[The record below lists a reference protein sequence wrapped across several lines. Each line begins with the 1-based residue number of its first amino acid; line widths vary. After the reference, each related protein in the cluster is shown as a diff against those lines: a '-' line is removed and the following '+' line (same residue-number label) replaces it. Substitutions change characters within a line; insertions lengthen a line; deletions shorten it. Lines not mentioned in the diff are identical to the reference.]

1 MSYNYQQ
8 QQPYPPPQGYGQP
21 YPPNYSYPQ
30 AHPYPQSQPYPP
42 QGQPYPPAPAYPD
55 GDVHTGASPKPEG
68 NPEDYVGKKKERF
81 VPTGKWQDLWALLL
95 FYVHLAGY
103 AGMMALTVPS
113 IDFNTLDE
121 IQFSFA
127 EVGNVTREFIGIGC
141 GAVASF
147 VACIVYLLLLTHFPL
162 AMVKF
167 SFAASVLLFF
177 ALAGLYFYLGFW
189 LAAIIFVVVGV
200 FFLLAYRAFRA
211 RMPLVA
217 LLIKTIVDVASKW
230 KAVYVVT
237 FNQSLVSFAHVI
249 SFLAIIVGGL
259 QRWYRPNANG
269 DGGTVDGAYF
279 GVLAYSLFSL
289 YWTQQVIKNVGH
301 VTLGGVFAAF
311 YFLSPTIHN
320 AGSSTATPQGPGMPK
335 YPTLSSFKRAMTT
348 SFGSIAFGSLVIA
361 AIQFIRF
368 IIRQIVYNADGPLV
382 FLACCLDCIL
392 GCIEGLIE
400 FFNEY
405 AFAQVAIYGKPY
417 VRAAKDTWNLLKTRG
432 FDVIIQENLTNSV
445 LMVGG
450 FIVAAIGVG
459 VAFLVALVQGVNIS
473 ATVSMLFLIIVP
485 LIVGFLLFG
494 VVAVVIDS
502 GTATTFVCL
511 AEEPDALYRTKPE
524 LYEAIRTAFPSIV
537 VPVSGYP

>member
-8 QQPYPPPQGYGQP
+8 QQQQAYPPEGYGQP

-30 AHPYPQSQPYPP
+30 GQPYPQS
-42 QGQPYPPAPAYPD
+42 QPYPPAPAYPD
-55 GDVHTGASPKPEG
+55 GDVHTGANTKPEPG
-68 NPEDYVGKKKERF
+68 NPEEYAGKKKERF
-81 VPTGKWQDLWALLL
+81 VPTGKWQDLWALIL
-95 FYVHLAGY
+95 FYIHLAGY
-103 AGMMALTVPS
+103 AGMLVLTVPS
-113 IDFNTLDE
+113 INFNELDE

-127 EVGNVTREFIGIGC
+127 EVGDVSREFIGIGV

-147 VACIVYLLLLTHFPL
+147 IACIVYLMLLTHFPL
-162 AMVKF
+162 AMVKI
-167 SFAASVLLFF
+167 SFFASIVLFV
-177 ALAGLYFYLGFW
+177 ALAGLYFFLGSW
-189 LAAIIFVVVGV
+189 VAAILFVVVAV
-200 FFLLAYRAFRA
+200 FFLLSYRAFRA

-237 FNQSLVSFAHVI
+237 FNQAVISFVHVL
-249 SFLAIIVGGL
+249 SFLAILLGGL
-259 QRWYRPNANG
+259 QRWYQPG
-269 DGGTVDGAYF
+269 DSGQGGTVDGAYI
-279 GVLAYSLFSL
+279 GVIVYSLFSL

-311 YFLSPTIHN
+311 YFLSPSLNN
-320 AGSSTATPQGPGMPK
+320 ASSSTATPQGPGMPK

-459 VAFLVALVQGVNIS
+459 VAFAVALAQGVNVTS
-473 ATVSMLFLIIVP
+473 TVSLIFLIAVP
-485 LIVGFLLFG
+485 LIVGFVLFG

-537 VPVSGYP
+537 VPVSGYA